1 MSVCIFNENS
11 GFAQSEA
18 FWGKN
23 LQKYKNVKEKFIWF
37 PKILGNE
44 KRSKGKKNGF

>member
-11 GFAQSEA
+11 DFAQSEA